1 MSTDEKCRHGRYV
14 CYDCGHVGD
23 SAKRA
28 YDIVRGYVAFVDYSE
43 RIGKWVALRLEDGG
57 SDGVLYDSKRDAI
70 RHQSHEQMC
79 AYFSYRGAPEGFGNV
94 RDAAAWMAF
103 HRHAYS
109 NGMRLADP
117 DDPGGGPEL
126 IIPTTE
132 EQFYDQLRRLVPG
145 AWN

>member
-1 MSTDEKCRHGRYV
+1 MSDEKCQHGRYV
-14 CYDCGHVGD
+14 CYECVHVGD

-28 YDIVRGYVAFVDYSE
+28 YDIVRSYVHFVEYSE

-70 RHQSHEQMC
+70 RHQAHEHMC
-79 AYFSYRGAPEGFGNV
+79 AYFSYRSAPNGFENV
-94 RDAAAWMAF
+94 RDAAAWLAF

-109 NGMRLADP
+109 RGGRLVDP

-126 IIPTTE
+126 IMPTAE
-132 EQFYDQLRRLVPG
+132 EQFYAQLRDLLPG
-145 AWN
+145 VNN